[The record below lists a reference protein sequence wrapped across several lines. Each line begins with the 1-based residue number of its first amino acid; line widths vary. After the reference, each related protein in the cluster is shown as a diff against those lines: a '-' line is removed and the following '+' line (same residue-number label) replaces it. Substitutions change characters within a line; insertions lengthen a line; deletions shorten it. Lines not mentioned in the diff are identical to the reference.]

1 MAINRKTFSNRRNA
15 AKSTGPRSIAGK
27 KRSSLNAVSH
37 GLSGQPFVDDAA
49 RNSIANLTKLLVQG
63 SEDDPVLNRLAGEAA
78 EAQVMLERLRLLR
91 IRAWE
96 NATNAPSIANHEKN
110 PKIGLG
116 MDQVSEEISDLS
128 TRDMRVVMSN
138 LEALPFLSRLEN
150 DIAVVDLATKELSR
164 YIRYERQAAN
174 RRDHALREIEGR
186 RKQNYW

>member
-1 MAINRKTFSNRRNA
+1 MTINRKTFSNRRNA

-27 KRSSLNAVSH
+27 ERSSLNAVSH
-37 GLSGQPFVDDAA
+37 GLSAQHLVDDAA

-63 SEDDPVLNRLAGEAA
+63 SEDDPVMNRLAGEAA

-96 NATNAPSIANHEKN
+96 N
-110 PKIGLG
+110 
-116 MDQVSEEISDLS
+116 DFV
-128 TRDMRVVMSN
+128 
-138 LEALPFLSRLEN
+138 
-150 DIAVVDLATKELSR
+150 VVDLATKELSR

-174 RRDHALREIEGR
+174 RRDRALRDIEGR